1 MTAAPTRVLKPDQ
14 LFHAM
19 GFQEDPFKITPDID
33 YLYAGSQHPEV
44 VSQLQYA
51 AYGGS
56 LSILT
61 GEVGLGKT
69 LICRKLLHDFAERDD
84 IRTAY
89 LLNPPQNFS
98 HLLAAVI
105 QDLTGARTRAR
116 TQHYQQFVELLHQV
130 LCAEAEQG
138 RQVLIIVD
146 EAHRLD
152 PEVLEGIR
160 LLTNLE
166 TSKQKLV
173 SVLLVGQPELEE
185 TLKKREL
192 RQFNQR
198 IGVRCR
204 LRSLNREQT
213 NEYVQHRLGHDAEQ
227 RPPMTFNSWALW
239 WLYHYSHGIPR
250 RINLISSR
258 ALVAAFAN
266 FSSRVTAVH
275 VRKSAREIDGLLG

>member
-1 MTAAPTRVLKPDQ
+1 
-14 LFHAM
+14 M
-19 GFQEDPFKITPDID
+19 GFQEDPFKITPDTD
-33 YLYAGSQHPEV
+33 YLYSGSQHPEIIR
-44 VSQLQYA
+44 QLQYGA
-51 AYGGS
+51 FGGA

-69 LICRKLLHDFAERDD
+69 LVCRKLLQDFAGADD

-98 HLLAAVI
+98 SLLAAVI
-105 QDLTGARTRAR
+105 QDLTGTRIRAK
-116 TQHYQQFVELLHQV
+116 TKNFQHFVDLLYEV
-130 LCAEAEQG
+130 LCAEAENG
-138 RQVLIIVD
+138 RQVLIIID

-152 PEVLEGIR
+152 TEVLEGIR

-173 SVLLVGQPELEE
+173 SILLVGQPELEE

-198 IGVRCR
+198 IGIRCR
-204 LRSLNREQT
+204 LRNLNREQT
-213 NEYVQHRLGHDAEQ
+213 AEYVQHRLSPTQDSRA
-227 RPPMTFNSWALW
+227 PMSFNSWALR

-258 ALVAAFAN
+258 SLVAAFAE
-266 FSSRVTAVH
+266 FSSCVQATHIR
-275 VRKSAREIDGLLG
+275 RSAKEIDGLQH

>member
-1 MTAAPTRVLKPDQ
+1 MR
-14 LFHAM
+14 
-19 GFQEDPFKITPDID
+19 
-33 YLYAGSQHPEV
+33 GSRHPEII
-44 VSQLQYA
+44 SQLQFA

-69 LICRKLLHDFAERDD
+69 LICRKLLHDFAARDD

-98 HLLAAVI
+98 SLLAAVI
-105 QDLTGARTRAR
+105 QDLTGARVRAR
-116 TQHYQQFVELLHQV
+116 TPHYTRFVDLLYQV

-138 RQVLIIVD
+138 RQVLIMVD

-152 PEVLEGIR
+152 AEVLEGIR

-166 TSKQKLV
+166 TGKQKLV
-173 SVLLVGQPELEE
+173 SIMLVGQPELEE

-204 LRSLNREQT
+204 LHNLTREQT
-213 NEYVQHRLGHDAEQ
+213 AEYVQHRLAPNPSDT
-227 RPPMTFNSWALW
+227 PPVLFNAWALW
-239 WLYHYSHGIPR
+239 WLYYYSGGIPR

-258 ALVAAFAN
+258 ALIAAFAE
-266 FSSRVTAVH
+266 FSSRVNAGH
-275 VRKSAREIDGLLG
+275 IRRSAREIDGDGS